1 VTYFSGVAHTIGR
14 TRLRTIDAIGTI
26 GFRHVGSDELREPT
40 KRSHRWLNPGRCR
53 RQGKEREPDKHK
65 PKHHGGQYVAVD
77 PHTRL
82 STRFWT
88 AGFELAG
95 RSTEASSNLAETP
108 RAAPVSR
115 RKVASILACL
125 GEFSEQD

>member
-1 VTYFSGVAHTIGR
+1 MHGPTAGAHGVPRIPRAPATHR

-77 PHTRL
+77 PPHEAVHALLNRRL
-82 STRFWT
+82 RV
-88 AGFELAG
+88 G
-95 RSTEASSNLAETP
+95 REIDRGVIE
-108 RAAPVSR
+108 SR
-115 RKVASILACL
+115 
-125 GEFSEQD
+125 